1 MIKCYTIIYMVAEAS
16 IAKYP
21 PKFQILTWQTFFF
34 HFFNSI
40 FVLYIYI
47 LEGSHLHIR
56 SLVRW
61 QHLGLLD
68 LVMINVHVAEN
79 LDLVIMLCAQLALG
93 GQDCHYFHLIL
104 H

>member
-1 MIKCYTIIYMVAEAS
+1 MPNILPS
-16 IAKYP
+16 FKYSHG
-21 PKFQILTWQTFFF
+21 K
-34 HFFNSI
+34 HFFSI
-40 FVLYIYI
+40 SSILFSFYIYIYI

>member
-1 MIKCYTIIYMVAEAS
+1 MLHHHLHGSRGLYCQISSQVSNTHMANIFFPFLQFYFRFIY
-16 IAKYP
+16 I
-21 PKFQILTWQTFFF
+21 
-34 HFFNSI
+34 
-40 FVLYIYI
+40 YIYI